1 MMMENITNS
10 YKQNNGRHPQYSE
23 QKDGLDL
30 SMFALDLSRKKDVT
44 LILPEIIKER
54 INLTMSLSQ
63 TLPATANNRYQQIN
77 LPEGDGQIPIAGS
90 SAMLSPYSESNSP
103 KRIKGESTSY
113 YEDSSQSKHNVS
125 NMRDI
130 TPGVTMITPQQP
142 SLPVF
147 PNEAMKIPIAVP
159 VMSVTCTETSH
170 SFMAHNE
177 AERKISLTSECST
190 STDMRL
196 TTSPLNAMKKTPR
209 PFKAYPK
216 NFLSV
221 VPSLDYNSNEDY
233 AKFREKM
240 LENVKKANGN
250 VLNPKMRRV
259 SKSPGLPTSTVDEK
273 DAAYY
278 ERRRKNNEAAKRS
291 REARRAKEDEL
302 AIRAAYLEHENA
314 QLKHHLKKLQ
324 LMYNHLYKM
333 IS

>member
-1 MMMENITNS
+1 MMENITNN
-10 YKQNNGRHPQYSE
+10 YKQDNGRHFQYTE

-54 INLTMSLSQ
+54 INLTMGLSQ
-63 TLPATANNRYQQIN
+63 TLSATTNNRYQQIN
-77 LPEGDGQIPIAGS
+77 LPEGDRQTPIAGS

-103 KRIKGESTSY
+103 KRMKGESTGY
-113 YEDSSQSKHNVS
+113 YEDNNQLKHNVT

-130 TPGVTMITPQQP
+130 IPGVTMITHQQP
-142 SLPVF
+142 SLPVL
-147 PNEAMKIPIAVP
+147 PSEAMKIPIAMP
-159 VMSVTCTETSH
+159 IMPVTCTETSH

-177 AERKISLTSECST
+177 ERNISLTVPAECSM
-190 STDMRL
+190 SDMRL
-196 TTSPLNAMKKTPR
+196 TTSSLNAMKKTPR

-240 LENVKKANGN
+240 LENVKKINGN
-250 VLNPKMRRV
+250 VPNPKMRRV

-302 AIRAAYLEHENA
+302 AIRAAYLEHENT